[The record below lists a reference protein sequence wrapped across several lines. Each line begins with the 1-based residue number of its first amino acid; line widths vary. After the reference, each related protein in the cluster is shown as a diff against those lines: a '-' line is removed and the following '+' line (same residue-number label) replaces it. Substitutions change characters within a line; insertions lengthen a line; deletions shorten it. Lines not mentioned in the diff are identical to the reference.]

1 MPLIRGATVVQETN
15 TGICDT
21 FLRDDT
27 IPFSEYLLTKGPGN
41 VPLSTTYGYYTSI
54 FFLIWGVCVCG
65 GGMCMWALW
74 GQRHQ
79 IPWYLS
85 HRWLWDAWCRDWEL
99 NSKLWENSMYFTRR
113 DIRIG
118 LISVL
123 IKFHHFNAWAI
134 YSRPRSSWIQA
145 LTSVSLIFLRA
156 SCHRVYS

>member
-1 MPLIRGATVVQETN
+1 MLLLSKKPTQAFVTPSSEMIQFPSLSICSPKVQEM
-15 TGICDT
+15 
-21 FLRDDT
+21 FLFQPPT
-27 IPFSEYLLTKGPGN
+27 A
-41 VPLSTTYGYYTSI
+41 TTHLF